1 MSASPDLRARLDRVA
16 ALQEA
21 VGPATVGQRL
31 RRLRTQQGTSIRTL
45 ADAAGIAKSSIV
57 RIEQGMPGQ
66 PLTVL
71 RICEALGLH
80 VERAIGRPT
89 HSTAPVAVHRAANER
104 WYALEDA
111 AGAALGSARK
121 PPTAAER
128 ARLRGDATVL
138 VGRFDNHLPQGR
150 LFAAQLEVYGW
161 SALRR
166 HVGEECVVALS
177 GRLMVEVSG
186 ESYTLNPGDSITFW
200 SSEPHRY
207 GRAPGSKGPARAIV
221 VRADG

>member
-1 MSASPDLRARLDRVA
+1 LARVA
-16 ALQEA
+16 LLQDA

-31 RRLRTQQGTSIRTL
+31 RRLRTQQGTSIRML
-45 ADAAGIAKSSIV
+45 AEAAGIAKSSIV
-57 RIEQGMPGQ
+57 RIEQGMPGL

-89 HSTAPVAVHRAANER
+89 ESSAPVAVHRAADER
-104 WYALEDA
+104 WYVLEDA
-111 AGAALGSARK
+111 AGAPLGSARR

-128 ARLRGDATVL
+128 ARLRADATVL
-138 VGRFDNHLPQGR
+138 VGRFDNQLPQGR

-161 SALRR
+161 SELRR
-166 HVGEECVVALS
+166 HVGEECVVVLS
-177 GRLMVEVSG
+177 GRLLVEVSG
-186 ESYTLNPGDSITFW
+186 ETYTLNAGDSITFW
-200 SSEPHRY
+200 SAEPHRY
-207 GRAPGSKGPARAIV
+207 GRARGSKGPARAIV